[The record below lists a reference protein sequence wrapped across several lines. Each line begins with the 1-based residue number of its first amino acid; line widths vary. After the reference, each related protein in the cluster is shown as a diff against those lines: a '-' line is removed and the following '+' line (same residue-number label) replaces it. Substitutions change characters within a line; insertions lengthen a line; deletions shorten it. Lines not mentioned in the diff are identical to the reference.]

1 MMKTCTDTTAG
12 GRRKG
17 QRGITLMELLIA
29 MTIMTLITTMI
40 IVSWLAL
47 SDSYSYS
54 VRSSVARDDAREAIA
69 RMAREIRDAQSNPNG
84 GEAALLR
91 ARPRSIL
98 ITTTF
103 NEAGNTDPASVPHLV
118 MFRLYPDGELWR
130 FEDRPV
136 GGVYDGVIDNVALSI
151 ADTWPGAN
159 PYGAVESVEQT
170 TGEGASLLC
179 KDVVNDTVTSPGV
192 PKALFRYSYYEP
204 DGDLVQDTLVTTI
217 TNRSRVVAVQINL
230 LVDLN
235 PLHAP
240 VYTEFQTT
248 AQLRNQR

>member
-1 MMKTCTDTTAG
+1 MKTCTDTTSG

-179 KDVVNDTVTSPGV
+179 KDVGQRHRDFPRGPQGAVPVQLLRAGRGSGAGHARHDDHQPLAGRGRPGQ
-192 PKALFRYSYYEP
+192 PP
-204 DGDLVQDTLVTTI
+204 G
-217 TNRSRVVAVQINL
+217 
-230 LVDLN
+230 
-235 PLHAP
+235 
-240 VYTEFQTT
+240 
-248 AQLRNQR
+248 